1 MFTSKIEQVKAITF
15 LVLAFLF
22 VTSTYG
28 TTLTIEAVGNG
39 TPQDVEWVRQQ
50 LDMATGTFVQIDP
63 ATGAVTVGPGGNAL
77 ANYLRTVANAPE
89 AVRIGVDFAAP
100 GVVLGR
106 WYQNDANGRQFL
118 DVADLMLLP
127 IGDANT
133 VGPTRAAVLFH
144 EIAQMYGSLRDG
156 TGYNDAHAYATDIE
170 NTVYQTLGNRGRR
183 TNPQS
188 TVFEDSQNPGNFRS
202 FTDFSVGG
210 VDWIIEGFIRNQG
223 DLTPTLWQPDW
234 IGPIDLTVPRTDL
247 QWLGYSAYP
256 APEPSVLALL
266 FAGLVALVYL
276 RRGSAPHINYL

>member
-1 MFTSKIEQVKAITF
+1 MFTSKTKIARRITS
-15 LVLAFLF
+15 LVVAFLF
-22 VTSTYG
+22 VTSAFA

-63 ATGAVTVGPGGNAL
+63 ATGAVTVGAGGNAL
-77 ANYLRTVANAPE
+77 ADYLRTIVNAPE
-89 AVRIGVDFAAP
+89 AVRMGVDSATP

-106 WYQNDANGRQFL
+106 WYQNDANQRQVL

-133 VGPTRAAVLFH
+133 VGPTRASVLFH

-156 TGYNDAHAYATDIE
+156 TAYDDAHTYATGIE
-170 NTVYQTLGNRGRR
+170 NTVYQTLGSRGRR

-202 FTDFSVGG
+202 FTDFSADGI
-210 VDWIIEGFIRNQG
+210 DWIIEDFIRNQG
-223 DLTPTLWQPDW
+223 DLITTSWQPDW
-234 IGPIDLTVPRTDL
+234 MGPIDQTVPRTDL

-256 APEPSVLALL
+256 APEPSALTL
-266 FAGLVALVYL
+266 FFVGLVALVYM
-276 RRGSAPHINYL
+276 RRGIAPDIA